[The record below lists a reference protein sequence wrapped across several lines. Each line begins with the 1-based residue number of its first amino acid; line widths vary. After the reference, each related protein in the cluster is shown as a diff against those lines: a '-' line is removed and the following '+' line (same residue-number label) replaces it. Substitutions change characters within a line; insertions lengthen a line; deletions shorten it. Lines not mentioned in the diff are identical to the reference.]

1 VTGFATLDELV
12 DFLRA
17 LEDVPSDEGLPF
29 SELDHQ
35 LQCAYELELAAPD
48 DVELQLAGLVHDIAH
63 TVGPIEDHATVGA
76 GMVRPLLGPRVATL
90 VEDHVP
96 AKRYLVTVD
105 PEYRAQLSPDSIRT
119 LALQGGALAAADVER
134 YERRPHWA
142 ASVELRRADDRAKTP
157 GRDVP
162 ALGHWIPRLRDLLR
176 PAGPG
181 SRR

>member
-1 VTGFATLDELV
+1 MNDFDTLDELV
-12 DFLRA
+12 DFLGA
-17 LEDVPSDEGLPF
+17 LGDVPSDEGLPF

-48 DVELQLAGLVHDIAH
+48 DVELQIAGLVHDIAH
-63 TVGPIEDHATVGA
+63 TVGPIAEHATLGA

-105 PEYRAQLSPDSIRT
+105 PQYRARLSPDSIRT
-119 LALQGGALAAADVER
+119 LALQGGALDAAEVER
-134 YERRPHWA
+134 CERRPYWA

-157 GRDVP
+157 GREVP
-162 ALGHWIPRLRDLLR
+162 ALAHWIPRLRALVR